1 MTSIAQSSELPLF
14 FPFCPYK
21 WRNEISEYN
30 MRTGRGA
37 HFWTEKAE
45 RKGCTLWFMAEEF
58 LADEKDCNKI
68 LTFLT
73 S

>member
-1 MTSIAQSSELPLF
+1 
-14 FPFCPYK
+14 
-21 WRNEISEYN
+21 
-30 MRTGRGA
+30 MRTERGA
-37 HFWTEKAE
+37 HFWTEKTE